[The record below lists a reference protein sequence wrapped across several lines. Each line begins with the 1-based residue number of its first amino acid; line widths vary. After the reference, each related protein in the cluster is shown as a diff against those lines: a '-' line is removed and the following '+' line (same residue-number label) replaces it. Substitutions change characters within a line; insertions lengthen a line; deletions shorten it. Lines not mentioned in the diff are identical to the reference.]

1 MATLHLIHGF
11 VGAGKTTFSKRL
23 ENELNAIRF
32 TPDEWMVALYSSNAP
47 AEDFEQ
53 LEERIKGL
61 IWKLTER
68 ALQLGIDVILDFGFW
83 KRGDRDQAR
92 ERGRRL
98 NVSLKLY
105 DVQCPEE
112 DITARVL
119 KRTEQMPEGAL
130 YIDENAIEEFKRRFE
145 PLDRNWE
152 DSILV
157 TSVQSAE
164 NATQGKGPFSATDLL
179 ITSTTGTSISIA
191 TANTQKQSK

>member
-1 MATLHLIHGF
+1 MATLHLIHGI

-47 AEDFEQ
+47 AEDFEH

-83 KRGDRDQAR
+83 KRCDRDQAR
-92 ERGRRL
+92 ERGRRF
-98 NVSLKLY
+98 NVSVKLY

-112 DITARVL
+112 EITARVL

-145 PLDRNWE
+145 PLDRNSE

-157 TSVQSAE
+157 TSVQSTE
-164 NATQGKGPFSATDLL
+164 NATQGKGL
-179 ITSTTGTSISIA
+179 GWE
-191 TANTQKQSK
+191 